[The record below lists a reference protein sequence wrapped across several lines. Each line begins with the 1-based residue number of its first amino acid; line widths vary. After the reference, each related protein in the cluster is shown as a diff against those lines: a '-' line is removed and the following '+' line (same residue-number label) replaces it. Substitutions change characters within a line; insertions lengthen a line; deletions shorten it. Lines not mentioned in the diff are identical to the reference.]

1 MAYIQHIL
9 HYYTLM
15 TKMWLLSSYFI
26 RPIKHEFIV
35 IMMHGFILHKILE
48 FYILYFNNT
57 GVKNNIEDTLF
68 DSLHCKVA
76 PVAVTNHLCNS
87 LFKIFNVLFFSA
99 IFRDTLSK
107 ISMFL

>member
-1 MAYIQHIL
+1 
-9 HYYTLM
+9 M
-15 TKMWLLSSYFI
+15 TKMWLLSSHFI

-35 IMMHGFILHKILE
+35 IMMRGFILHKILE

-76 PVAVTNHLCNS
+76 PVAVTNNLCNS